1 MASKKSQKYWEEREA
16 ESLKHYITEEEEFKK
31 EIDKIYRDML
41 DSVQNE
47 IYSFYGRY
55 ATKEGISM
63 AEAKKRVSQADIKA
77 LERKAKQYVKDAA
90 KDRRANFGKTNT
102 EGYYFSDEAN
112 EEMRLYN
119 LTMKV
124 NRLEMLKAN
133 IGLELIDGHS
143 KLEKF
148 MGDILQGRTEAE
160 LKRQAGILGK
170 TIQNNAQAARVIVN
184 ASFHNATFSQR
195 IWMYND
201 AMKADLSRMIS
212 TALIQGKNPRVFA
225 KELEKYYIGEEK
237 LKNGKKGAKYRA
249 ESLLITELARVQT
262 ESQKESYIRNGFEEY
277 TFHANS
283 GCCDICDVLNGKHF
297 KVKDMMPGKNAPPMH
312 PRCRCSTSAY
322 EDSAD
327 YEAWLDYLDK
337 GGTTEEWNLL
347 KKAKLAMQNGSI
359 WPAKREK
366 ITNAEYKDIMK
377 YAREKEIELS
387 KFKNFDGDPETI
399 YELIDDADSVAV
411 KYPNIKKGKR
421 KLTIRLDE
429 NMSADDFAETY
440 GHIIHINSN
449 AFRDKSKLAEE
460 YDKAVRSKWFVS
472 GTDYHS
478 IIKHEIGHVVAD
490 KYKIDG
496 LSVAQKVLGTK
507 NNAEIMEYLFENM
520 SQYSALHDDGTE
532 IISECFANV
541 FGSKKPLNFALQF
554 LEECDKIIKQGE

>member
-16 ESLKHYITEEEEFKK
+16 EALKHYITEEEEFKK

-47 IYSFYGRY
+47 IYSFYGHY

-184 ASFHNATFSQR
+184 ASFHNATFSER

-262 ESQKESYIRNGFEEY
+262 EAQKESYIRNGFEEY

-283 GCCDICDVLNGKHF
+283 GCCDICDALNGKHF

-312 PRCRCSTSAY
+312 TRCRCSTSAY

-337 GGTTEEWNLL
+337 GGTTEEWNEIKSSSNMDDNDSRNRRKQRQQDVAKLTSEYNELVQKYSTRESKWSGNVVFDDKKCKEEGIAGRKLWSCDILL
-347 KKAKLAMQNGSI
+347 KTGCQEKTIIHELLHACSGSYLNPLSYI
-359 WPAKREK
+359 RYGRMEEASVELL
-366 ITNAEYKDIMK
+366 
-377 YAREKEIELS
+377 AREICENENIVFRPNANPRVEYLYEINEIT
-387 KFKNFDGDPETI
+387 KI
-399 YELIDDADSVAV
+399 C
-411 KYPNIKKGKR
+411 
-421 KLTIRLDE
+421 DE
-429 NMSADDFAETY
+429 NLDFAT
-440 GHIIHINSN
+440 
-449 AFRDKSKLAEE
+449 ALFAKSLKNRYNWLEGRVKKYIQGQE
-460 YDKAVRSKWFVS
+460 
-472 GTDYHS
+472 S
-478 IIKHEIGHVVAD
+478 I
-490 KYKIDG
+490 
-496 LSVAQKVLGTK
+496 
-507 NNAEIMEYLFENM
+507 
-520 SQYSALHDDGTE
+520 
-532 IISECFANV
+532 
-541 FGSKKPLNFALQF
+541 SKKQRERLEF
-554 LEECDKIIKQGE
+554 LLSELKGHK

>member
-16 ESLKHYITEEEEFKK
+16 EALKHYITEEEEFKK

-63 AEAKKRVSQADIKA
+63 AEAKKHVSQADIKA

-184 ASFHNATFSQR
+184 ASFHNATFSER

-262 ESQKESYIRNGFEEY
+262 EAQKESYIRNGFEEY

-283 GCCDICDVLNGKHF
+283 GCCDICASPSPDPAWSPSGR
-297 KVKDMMPGKNAPPMH
+297 PP
-312 PRCRCSTSAY
+312 
-322 EDSAD
+322 
-327 YEAWLDYLDK
+327 
-337 GGTTEEWNLL
+337 
-347 KKAKLAMQNGSI
+347 QV
-359 WPAKREK
+359 RE
-366 ITNAEYKDIMK
+366 
-377 YAREKEIELS
+377 RSSFLS
-387 KFKNFDGDPETI
+387 
-399 YELIDDADSVAV
+399 
-411 KYPNIKKGKR
+411 
-421 KLTIRLDE
+421 
-429 NMSADDFAETY
+429 
-440 GHIIHINSN
+440 
-449 AFRDKSKLAEE
+449 
-460 YDKAVRSKWFVS
+460 
-472 GTDYHS
+472 
-478 IIKHEIGHVVAD
+478 
-490 KYKIDG
+490 
-496 LSVAQKVLGTK
+496 
-507 NNAEIMEYLFENM
+507 
-520 SQYSALHDDGTE
+520 
-532 IISECFANV
+532 
-541 FGSKKPLNFALQF
+541 GSKI
-554 LEECDKIIKQGE
+554 ERT

>member
-16 ESLKHYITEEEEFKK
+16 EALKHYITEEEEFKK

-143 KLEKF
+143 KLKKF

-184 ASFHNATFSQR
+184 ASFHNATFSER

-262 ESQKESYIRNGFEEY
+262 EAQKESYIRNGFEEY

-283 GCCDICDVLNGKHF
+283 GCCDICDALNGKHF

-312 PRCRCSTSAY
+312 TRCRCSTSAY

-327 YEAWLDYLDK
+327 YEAWLDAISGSGEPIPWDVTKTKGFERGYALGAAVQGIQKKTVKLPESSTVTVENSSESSTIKLSNEDVRKLYIEKVSQIKDNIDSSLPIEEQAKQAFEARNEIRTEARKMMADEETRKRLDQERPNK
-337 GGTTEEWNLL
+337 TFEELV
-347 KKAKLAMQNGSI
+347 
-359 WPAKREK
+359 E
-366 ITNAEYKDIMK
+366 
-377 YAREKEIELS
+377 S
-387 KFKNFDGDPETI
+387 KM
-399 YELIDDADSVAV
+399 
-411 KYPNIKKGKR
+411 KR
-421 KLTIRLDE
+421 KNMTREEAIRDV
-429 NMSADDFAETY
+429 
-440 GHIIHINSN
+440 
-449 AFRDKSKLAEE
+449 
-460 YDKAVRSKWFVS
+460 YDTATKTNEAVNR
-472 GTDYHS
+472 
-478 IIKHEIGHVVAD
+478 EL
-490 KYKIDG
+490 G
-496 LSVAQKVLGTK
+496 LG
-507 NNAEIMEYLFENM
+507 
-520 SQYSALHDDGTE
+520 
-532 IISECFANV
+532 
-541 FGSKKPLNFALQF
+541 
-554 LEECDKIIKQGE
+554 GE